1 MTERNDEYCG
11 NCDRVFGTRINYLEE
26 QVSSLKQDLRDV
38 NDRENRNSSNLNTKL
53 AVMDTTMKLWVTM
66 GVIIVE
72 VGSFV
77 VNKLWK

>member
-1 MTERNDEYCG
+1 MTERNDESCG

-26 QVSSLKQDLRDV
+26 QISSLKQDLRAV
-38 NDRENRNSSNLNTKL
+38 NDRESRNSSNLTTKL

-66 GVIIVE
+66 GGVIVG

-77 VNKLWK
+77 LDKIWK